1 MGFALLTAIL
11 WSCSGI
17 CSARSGRLL
26 GVLRVNRAR
35 LFLALI
41 GLGTAAWLMDRGW
54 TGAGWAWFVLSG
66 VVGLGMGDI
75 SMYAAYRHL
84 GTRLTILMTQAL
96 AVPGAWLVEWWW
108 LGGDPQ
114 LHRIPWAGVIMVGLV
129 LALWPTRGEAVS
141 PDRRRGLLF
150 GIGSAAGLAVAAVL
164 SRRGYA
170 EGGDIDGLGAAVL
183 RNAGGFGMMVL
194 IWPVER
200 LIARSRRQLGIEER
214 PAWRQA
220 MPWLLGAAVFGP
232 GVGVVCY
239 QSALAEAPS
248 GAVQAVVATTP
259 VLIIPLAWAIDG
271 DRPTLRSLLGAVV
284 AVAGVIG
291 MVL

>member
-11 WSCSGI
+11 WSFSGI

-35 LFLALI
+35 LFIALI
-41 GLGTAAWLMDRGW
+41 GLGTTAWCLDRGW

-84 GTRLTILMTQAL
+84 GARLTILMTQAL
-96 AVPGAWLVEWWW
+96 AVPGAWLAEWWW

-114 LHRIPWAGVIMVGLV
+114 LHRMPWAGLIMVGLA
-129 LALWPTRGEAVS
+129 LALWPTSGEAVS

-164 SRRGYA
+164 SKRGYA
-170 EGGDIDGLGAAVL
+170 AGGDIDGLGAAVL
-183 RNAGGFGMMVL
+183 RNAGGFGMMLL
-194 IWPVER
+194 IWPLER
-200 LIARSRRQLGIEER
+200 LIARARRQLGVEER
-214 PAWRQA
+214 PPWRRA
-220 MPWLLGAAVFGP
+220 MPWLIGAAVFGP
-232 GVGVVCY
+232 GIGVVCY
-239 QSALAEAPS
+239 QSALAVAPS

-271 DRPTLRSLLGAVV
+271 DRPTLRSLIGAII
-284 AVAGVIG
+284 AVAGVVG

>member
-11 WSCSGI
+11 WSFSGI

-35 LFLALI
+35 LFIALL
-41 GLGTAAWLMDRGW
+41 GLGATAWCLDRGW

-84 GTRLTILMTQAL
+84 GARLTILMTQAL
-96 AVPGAWLVEWWW
+96 AVPGAWLAEWWW

-114 LHRIPWAGVIMVGLV
+114 LHRIPWAALIMVGLAV
-129 LALWPTRGEAVS
+129 ALWPTTGETVS

-164 SRRGYA
+164 SKRGYA
-170 EGGDIDGLGAAVL
+170 EGGNIDGLGAAVL

-194 IWPVER
+194 IWPLER
-200 LIARSRRQLGIEER
+200 LIARARRQLGVEER
-214 PAWRQA
+214 PPWQRA
-220 MPWLLGAAVFGP
+220 MPWLIGAAVFGP
-232 GVGVVCY
+232 GIGVVCY
-239 QSALAEAPS
+239 QSALEVAPS

-259 VLIIPLAWAIDG
+259 VLIIPLAWLIDG
-271 DRPTLRSLLGAVV
+271 DRPTVRSLLGAVV

-291 MVL
+291 MVR

>member
-1 MGFALLTAIL
+1 MEFALLTAML

-35 LFLALI
+35 LCLALL
-41 GLGTAAWLMDRGW
+41 GLGTAVWWLDRPTIGPGW
-54 TGAGWAWFVLSG
+54 GWFVLSG

-96 AVPGAWLVEWWW
+96 AVPGVWIAEWLW

-114 LHRIPWAGVIMVGLV
+114 WQRMPWAAVILLGL
-129 LALWPTRGEAVS
+129 ACAMWPDRAS
-141 PDRRRGLLF
+141 PAQGDRRRGLWF
-150 GIGSAAGLAVAAVL
+150 GFGSAFGLAVAAVL

-170 EGGDIDGLGAAVL
+170 EAGGIDGLGAAVL
-183 RNAGGFGMMVL
+183 RNAGGLSVMLL
-194 IWPVER
+194 IWPIER
-200 LIARSRRQLGIEER
+200 LIAHARQKLVPAEAPQWRR
-214 PAWRQA
+214 AW
-220 MPWLLGAAVFGP
+220 PWLLGAAMFGP
-232 GVGVVCY
+232 GIGVACY
-239 QSALAEAPS
+239 QTALAAAPS

-271 DRPTLRSLLGAVV
+271 DRPTRRSVIGAII
-284 AVAGVIG
+284 AVIGVIG
-291 MVL
+291 MVW